1 VCKYVWVVAEFKD
14 EENHLWKLENQELL
28 LYPIQGEG
36 GFYEKRYSVVSGF
49 VLQSPGLGFPSVK

>member
-1 VCKYVWVVAEFKD
+1 VAEFKD
-14 EENHLWKLENQELL
+14 EENNLWKLENQELL